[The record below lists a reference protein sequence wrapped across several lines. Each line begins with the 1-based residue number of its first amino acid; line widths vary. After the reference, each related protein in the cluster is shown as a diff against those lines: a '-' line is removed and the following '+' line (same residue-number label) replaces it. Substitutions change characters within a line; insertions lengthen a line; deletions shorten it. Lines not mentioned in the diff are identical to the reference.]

1 MLRFLFIIALVY
13 LLFKLFARYA
23 LPYLLRMFV
32 RKAQRDFSKH
42 QHEPK
47 GKEGNINIH
56 QQEPKSK
63 AKKKDKSGDYIDF
76 EEVENE

>member
-1 MLRFLFIIALVY
+1 MLRFLFILAILY
-13 LLFKLFARYA
+13 LLFKLFVRYA

-42 QHEPK
+42 HREPK

-56 QQEPKSK
+56 QQDPESK
-63 AKKKDKSGDYIDF
+63 AKKKDKPGDYIDF